1 MTVNNDK
8 RRSNEGSLLLG
19 GMLVTLGILFLIG
32 QLFDVYIGRWIWP
45 FFVMA
50 PGVLLFSLGLAR
62 EDQPGVGMA
71 IAGSIVTS
79 TGVLLFLQNITG
91 LWASWAYAWALIA
104 PTSVGAG
111 QMLFGKLKGRP
122 ELVTTG
128 ARLVK
133 IGGIIFLVGFVFFE
147 LLIGVSGF
155 GLGRIGWPLFLIG
168 LGVLLVAVYFIR
180 GRVTTG
186 STPALQTDP
195 ETPAETSSDP
205 QS

>member
-1 MTVNNDK
+1 MTVNSEK
-8 RRSNEGSLLLG
+8 RRINEGSLLLG
-19 GMLVTLGILFLIG
+19 GILVTLGILFLIG

-71 IAGSIVTS
+71 IAGSVVTS
-79 TGVLLFLQNITG
+79 TGALLFLQNITG

-111 QMLFGKLKGRP
+111 QMLFGLLKGRP

-128 ARLVK
+128 TRLVK

-168 LGVLLVAVYFIR
+168 LGALLVVVYFVR
-180 GRVTTG
+180 GRTTTEATLAP
-186 STPALQTDP
+186 STNLAA
-195 ETPAETSSDP
+195 PAETSSDP